1 MVKEYPG
8 KLSDAAREAFRAE
21 QIAAIPGWY
30 QPWLHLLFPSLV
42 GLGTIAAA
50 LANVRDLRPVELLI
64 VPLMLLLSNAVEWRI
79 HKDVLHRRRPGAEV
93 LYDRHTPIHHRLY
106 VTEDMAMRSRRE
118 FRLVL
123 LPAYGIVILLAVVL
137 PLMAGLWL
145 IGQRNVALLFV
156 ATCAFYTLSYEW
168 LHLCYHLPADSFLGR
183 RWLVRTLRRQHA
195 THHAP
200 ELMQRWNFNVTI
212 PLWDVLRG
220 TLYKGARAEAVE
232 LRTDHESA
240 A

>member
-1 MVKEYPG
+1 MAKAYPG

-21 QIAAIPGWY
+21 QIAAIPDWY
-30 QPWLHLLFPSLV
+30 RPWLHLLFPSLV
-42 GLGTIAAA
+42 GLSVIAAA
-50 LANVRDLRPVELLI
+50 LASVRDLRPVELLI
-64 VPLMLLLSNAVEWRI
+64 VPFMILMSNATEWRI
-79 HKDVLHRRRPGAEV
+79 HKDVLHRRRPFARV

-106 VTEDMAMRSRRE
+106 VSEDMAMRSRRE

-123 LPAYGIVILLAVVL
+123 LPAYGIVILLACVL
-137 PLMAGLWL
+137 PLTAGLWWL
-145 IGQRNVALLFV
+145 GQRNVALLFI
-156 ATCAFYTLSYEW
+156 ATCSFYTLSYEW
-168 LHLCYHLPADSFLGR
+168 LHLCYHLPADSFIGR

-200 ELMQRWNFNVTI
+200 ELMQKWNFNVTL

-220 TLYKGARAEAVE
+220 TLYRGAAPAEVE
-232 LRTDHESA
+232 LRADHESA